1 MTNDHKDSELEIIRS
16 RVRTID
22 DEIFGLLIE
31 RVSLVRDIGSL
42 KKTKSKPIYDPKREA
57 FNMERNRKLASGK
70 IPDSMINEMTDFLS
84 KWAREI
90 QKALG

>member
-1 MTNDHKDSELEIIRS
+1 MTNDDKDSEIETIRA

-31 RVSLVRDIGSL
+31 RVSLVRDIGNL
-42 KKTKSKPIYDPKREA
+42 KKTKSRPIYDPKREA
-57 FNMERNRKLASGK
+57 FNIERNRKLASGK
-70 IPDSMINEMTDFLS
+70 IPDSMINEMTDLLS

-90 QKALG
+90 QKTLG

>member
-1 MTNDHKDSELEIIRS
+1 MTNDDKDSELETIRA

-31 RVSLVRDIGSL
+31 RVSLVREIGSL
-42 KKTKSKPIYDPKREA
+42 KKTKSRPIYDPQREA
-57 FNMERNRKLASGK
+57 FNIERNRKLASGK
-70 IPDSMINEMTDFLS
+70 IPDSMINEMTDLLS

-90 QKALG
+90 QKTLG

>member
-1 MTNDHKDSELEIIRS
+1 MTNDNKDIELETIRA

-31 RVSLVRDIGSL
+31 RVSLVRDIGNL
-42 KKTKSKPIYDPKREA
+42 KKTKSRPIYDPKRET
-57 FNMERNRKLASGK
+57 FNIERNRKLASGK
-70 IPDSMINEMTDFLS
+70 IPDSMINEMTDLLS

-90 QKALG
+90 QKTLG